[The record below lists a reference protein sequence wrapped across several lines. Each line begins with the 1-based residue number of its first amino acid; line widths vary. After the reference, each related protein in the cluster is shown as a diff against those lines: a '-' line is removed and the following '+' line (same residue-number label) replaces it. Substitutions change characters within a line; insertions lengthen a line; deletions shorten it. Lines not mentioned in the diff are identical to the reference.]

1 MLKNLRENVFI
12 SSKEFDAELDA
23 VREINWSDDYNDD
36 PSVKD
41 AAEKSV
47 TQRKCPGHEIG
58 FSEEETV
65 QQLDI
70 PVENISTL
78 LCYMELHPKRF
89 IQVLSKAYR
98 MCKVMSY
105 GGAKQLKLD

>member
-1 MLKNLRENVFI
+1 MFTVCIF
-12 SSKEFDAELDA
+12 SKDFDAEIDA
-23 VREINWSDDYNDD
+23 VREINWTDDYNDD
-36 PSVKD
+36 TLCKDVSKESVKL
-41 AAEKSV
+41 
-47 TQRKCPGHEIG
+47 RKCPGHEIG
-58 FSEEETV
+58 FSQEETV

-105 GGAKQLKLD
+105 GGAKQLK